1 MNSLPFSGIVLNSLD
16 YLNSLNSLKMILENK
31 TAIITGATRG
41 IGHAIAIRFAK
52 EGCNVAFCGRT
63 RNAAMES
70 VEAELNAIYSDLQPP
85 TSDLKAKG
93 YVCDVADYQQAQ
105 DFVKEVLADFGQV
118 DILVNNAGIT
128 ADSAV
133 KRMTEEQFD
142 RVIDVNLKS
151 VFCMT
156 KAIQP
161 SMWKQGHGAIVNIGS
176 VVGIAGNYNQ
186 ANYAASK
193 AGIIGFSKS
202 CAKEFAARN
211 IRVNVVCPGF
221 IETEMTAEVPKELM
235 DTWCSRIPMKRP
247 GTADEVAQA
256 CVFLASDMCPYI
268 TSVVLPVCGGMED
281 A

>member
-1 MNSLPFSGIVLNSLD
+1 
-16 YLNSLNSLKMILENK
+16 MILENK

-41 IGHAIAIRFAK
+41 IGRAIALRFAK

-63 RNAAMES
+63 RNDNMIA
-70 VEAELNAIYSDLQPP
+70 VENELNALGV
-85 TSDLKAKG
+85 KAKG

-105 DFVKEVLADFGQV
+105 DFVSAVLADFGKV

-128 ADSAV
+128 DDAAV

-142 RVIDVNLKS
+142 RVMHTNLGS

-161 SMWKQGHGAIVNIGS
+161 SMWRQGYGSIVNIGS

-193 AGIIGFSKS
+193 AAIIGFSKS

-235 DTWCSRIPMKRP
+235 DTWCSRIPMRRP
-247 GTADEVAQA
+247 GKADEVAQA
-256 CVFLASDMCPYI
+256 CAFLASDMCPYI
-268 TSVVLPVCGGMED
+268 TSHVMPICGGMED

>member
-1 MNSLPFSGIVLNSLD
+1 MLLV
-16 YLNSLNSLKMILENK
+16 NK
-31 TAIITGATRG
+31 TAIVTGATRG

-52 EGCNVAFCGRT
+52 EGCNVAFCGRS
-63 RNAAMES
+63 RNANMEQ
-70 VEAELNAIYSDLQPP
+70 VEAELNALGV
-85 TSDLKAKG
+85 KAKG
-93 YVCDVADYQQAQ
+93 YATDVANYDSAQA
-105 DFVKEVLADFGQV
+105 FVKEVLADFGSV

-128 ADSAV
+128 DDSAV
-133 KRMTEEQFD
+133 KRMSEEQFD
-142 RVIDVNLKS
+142 RVVGTNLKS

-161 SMWKQGHGAIVNIGS
+161 SMWRQGHGSIVNIGS

-211 IRVNVVCPGF
+211 IRVNVLCPGF
-221 IETEMTAEVPKELM
+221 VETEMTADIPKELM
-235 DTWCSRIPMKRP
+235 DTWTSRIPMKRA
-247 GTADEVAQA
+247 GTPDEVAQ
-256 CVFLASDMCPYI
+256 CCIFLASDMSSYI
-268 TSVVLPVCGGMED
+268 TSVVLPMCGGMED

>member
-1 MNSLPFSGIVLNSLD
+1 
-16 YLNSLNSLKMILENK
+16 MILQGK
-31 TAIITGATRG
+31 TAIVTGATRG

-63 RNAAMES
+63 RNNAMIA
-70 VEAELNAIYSDLQPP
+70 VENELLALGVH
-85 TSDLKAKG
+85 AKG
-93 YVCDVADYQQAQ
+93 YAANVADYQQAQ
-105 DFVKEVLADFGQV
+105 DFVKVVLADFGRV
-118 DILVNNAGIT
+118 DILINNAGIT
-128 ADSAV
+128 NDAAV

-142 RVIDVNLKS
+142 HVVGVNLKS

-161 SMWKQGHGAIVNIGS
+161 SMWKQGAGSIVNIGS

-221 IETEMTAEVPKELM
+221 IETEMTADIPKELM

-247 GTADEVAQA
+247 GTTDEVAQA

-268 TSVVLPVCGGMED
+268 TSVVLPICGGMED

>member
-1 MNSLPFSGIVLNSLD
+1 
-16 YLNSLNSLKMILENK
+16 MILKDK

-41 IGHAIAIRFAK
+41 IGRAIAIRFAK
-52 EGCNVAFCGRT
+52 EGCNVAFCGRE
-63 RNAAMES
+63 RGEKMIA
-70 VEAELNAIYSDLQPP
+70 VEKELNDIYAELHTENSELN
-85 TSDLKAKG
+85 LKAKG
-93 YVCDVADYQQAQ
+93 YAADVADYDSAQAL
-105 DFVKEVLADFGQV
+105 VKEVLADFGKV

-128 ADSAV
+128 DDAAV
-133 KRMTEEQFD
+133 KRMTEEQFNK
-142 RVIDVNLKS
+142 VLHTNLGS

-161 SMWKQGHGAIVNIGS
+161 SMWRQGHGAIVNKGS

-221 IETEMTAEVPKELM
+221 IETEMTANLPKELM

-247 GTADEVAQA
+247 GTADEIAQA

-268 TSVVLPVCGGMED
+268 TSHVLPICGGMED

>member
-1 MNSLPFSGIVLNSLD
+1 ML
-16 YLNSLNSLKMILENK
+16 LENK
-31 TAIITGATRG
+31 TAIVTGATRG

-63 RNAAMES
+63 RNDKMVA
-70 VEAELNAIYSDLQPP
+70 VEAELNEIYTHLSPL
-85 TSDLKAKG
+85 TSHLSPLKAKG
-93 YVCDVADYQQAQ
+93 YAADVADFASAQAL
-105 DFVKEVLADFGQV
+105 VKEVLADFGNV
-118 DILVNNAGIT
+118 DILINNAGIT
-128 ADSAV
+128 DDSAM

-142 RVIDVNLKS
+142 RVVGTNLKS

-161 SMWKQGHGAIVNIGS
+161 AMWKQGHGSIVNIGS

-211 IRVNVVCPGF
+211 IRVNVVAPGF
-221 IETEMTAEVPKELM
+221 VQTEMTADIPKVLM

-247 GTADEVAQA
+247 GTPDEVANC
-256 CVFLASDMCPYI
+256 CVFLASDMSSYI
-268 TSVVLPVCGGMED
+268 TSVVLPMCGGMED

>member
-1 MNSLPFSGIVLNSLD
+1 
-16 YLNSLNSLKMILENK
+16 MILQNK
-31 TAIITGATRG
+31 TAIVTGATRG
-41 IGHAIAIRFAK
+41 IGHAIAVRFAK
-52 EGCNVAFCGRT
+52 EGCDVAFCGRT
-63 RNAAMES
+63 RNEKMIA
-70 VEAELNAIYSDLQPP
+70 VEQELSALGV
-85 TSDLKAKG
+85 KAKG
-93 YVCDVADYQQAQ
+93 YATDVADYDSAQA
-105 DFVKEVLADFGQV
+105 FVKEVLADFGKV

-128 ADSAV
+128 DDSAV

-142 RVIDVNLKS
+142 RVMHTNLKS

-161 SMWKQGHGAIVNIGS
+161 AMWRQGHGAIVNIGS

-193 AGIIGFSKS
+193 AAIIGFSKS

-221 IETEMTAEVPKELM
+221 IETEMTANVPKELM

>member
-1 MNSLPFSGIVLNSLD
+1 
-16 YLNSLNSLKMILENK
+16 MILENK
-31 TAIITGATRG
+31 TAIVTGATRG
-41 IGHAIAIRFAK
+41 IGHAIAVRFAK
-52 EGCNVAFCGRT
+52 EGCNVAFCGRS
-63 RNAAMES
+63 RNDAMVA
-70 VEAELNAIYSDLQPP
+70 VEKELNDLGV
-85 TSDLKAKG
+85 KAKG
-93 YVCDVADYQQAQ
+93 YAYDVADYTSAQA
-105 DFVKEVLADFGQV
+105 FVKEVLADFGKV
-118 DILVNNAGIT
+118 DILINNAGIT
-128 ADSAV
+128 DDAAV

-142 RVIDVNLKS
+142 HVVGVNLKS

-161 SMWKQGHGAIVNIGS
+161 SMWKQGYGAIVNIGS

-221 IETEMTAEVPKELM
+221 IETEMTAEVPKDLM
-235 DTWCSRIPMKRP
+235 ATWCSRIPMKRP
-247 GTADEVAQA
+247 GTTDEVAQA

-268 TSVVLPVCGGMED
+268 TSVVLPICGGMED

>member
-1 MNSLPFSGIVLNSLD
+1 ML
-16 YLNSLNSLKMILENK
+16 LENK
-31 TAIITGATRG
+31 TAIVTGATRG
-41 IGHAIAIRFAK
+41 IGHSIAIRFAK

-63 RNAAMES
+63 RNDKMVAVEEEIAALG
-70 VEAELNAIYSDLQPP
+70 V
-85 TSDLKAKG
+85 KAKG
-93 YVCDVADYQQAQ
+93 YVCDVADYASAQA
-105 DFVKEVLADFGQV
+105 FVKEVLADFGSV

-128 ADSAV
+128 DDAAV
-133 KRMTEEQFD
+133 KRMSEEQFD
-142 RVIDVNLKS
+142 RVVGTNLKS

-161 SMWKQGHGAIVNIGS
+161 SMWRQGHGSIVNIGS

-211 IRVNVVCPGF
+211 IRVNVLCPGF

-235 DTWCSRIPMKRP
+235 DTWCSRIPMKRA
-247 GTADEVAQA
+247 GTPDEVAQC
-256 CVFLASDMCPYI
+256 CVFLASDMSSYI
-268 TSVVLPVCGGMED
+268 TSVVLPMCGGMED

>member
-1 MNSLPFSGIVLNSLD
+1 MLLI
-16 YLNSLNSLKMILENK
+16 NK
-31 TAIITGATRG
+31 TAIVTGATRG

-63 RNAAMES
+63 RNDAMIA
-70 VEAELNAIYSDLQPP
+70 VENELQALGV
-85 TSDLKAKG
+85 KAKG
-93 YVCDVADYQQAQ
+93 YAYNVADYQQAQ
-105 DFVKEVLADFGQV
+105 DFVKEVLADFGRV
-118 DILVNNAGIT
+118 DILINNAGIT
-128 ADSAV
+128 NDSAM

-142 RVIDVNLKS
+142 QVVGVNLKS

-161 SMWKQGHGAIVNIGS
+161 SMWKQGTGSIVNIGS

-221 IETEMTAEVPKELM
+221 IETEMTANVPKELM

-268 TSVVLPVCGGMED
+268 TSVVLPICGGMED

>member
-1 MNSLPFSGIVLNSLD
+1 ML
-16 YLNSLNSLKMILENK
+16 LENK
-31 TAIITGATRG
+31 TAIVTGATRG
-41 IGHAIAIRFAK
+41 IGHAIAVRFAK

-63 RNAAMES
+63 RNEKMVAVEEELAALG
-70 VEAELNAIYSDLQPP
+70 V
-85 TSDLKAKG
+85 KAKG
-93 YVCDVADYQQAQ
+93 YAADVADYDSAQA
-105 DFVKEVLADFGQV
+105 FVKEVLADFGKV
-118 DILVNNAGIT
+118 DILINNAGIT
-128 ADSAV
+128 ADSAM
-133 KRMTEEQFD
+133 KRMTEDQFD
-142 RVIDVNLKS
+142 RVVGTNLKS

-161 SMWKQGHGAIVNIGS
+161 SMWKQGHGSIVNIGS

-211 IRVNVVCPGF
+211 IRVNVVAPGF
-221 IETEMTAEVPKELM
+221 VQTEMTADIPKELM

-247 GTADEVAQA
+247 GTPDEVANC
-256 CVFLASDMCPYI
+256 CVFLASDMSSYI
-268 TSVVLPVCGGMED
+268 TSVVLPMCGGMED

>member
-1 MNSLPFSGIVLNSLD
+1 
-16 YLNSLNSLKMILENK
+16 MILENK
-31 TAIITGATRG
+31 TAIVTGATRG

-52 EGCNVAFCGRT
+52 EGCNVAFCGRE
-63 RNAAMES
+63 RGDKMVA
-70 VEAELNAIYSDLQPP
+70 VENELLALGV
-85 TSDLKAKG
+85 KAKG
-93 YVCDVADYQQAQ
+93 YAANVADYQSAQ
-105 DFVKEVLADFGQV
+105 DFVKAVLADFGKV

-128 ADSAV
+128 DDSAV

-142 RVIDVNLKS
+142 RVVGTNLKS

-161 SMWKQGHGAIVNIGS
+161 SMWKQGHGSIVNIGS

-211 IRVNVVCPGF
+211 IRVNVLCPGF
-221 IETEMTAEVPKELM
+221 IETEMTAEVPEELM
-235 DTWCSRIPMKRP
+235 KTWTSRIPMKRA
-247 GTADEVAQA
+247 GTPDEVAQC
-256 CVFLASDMCPYI
+256 CVFLASDMSSYI
-268 TSVVLPVCGGMED
+268 TSVVLPMCGGMED

>member
-1 MNSLPFSGIVLNSLD
+1 M
-16 YLNSLNSLKMILENK
+16 
-31 TAIITGATRG
+31 TGATRG

-63 RNAAMES
+63 RNDKMVAVEEELAALG
-70 VEAELNAIYSDLQPP
+70 V
-85 TSDLKAKG
+85 KAKG
-93 YVCDVADYQQAQ
+93 YAADVANYDFAQ
-105 DFVKEVLADFGQV
+105 TFVKEVLADFGKV
-118 DILVNNAGIT
+118 DILINNAGIT
-128 ADSAV
+128 ADSAM
-133 KRMTEEQFD
+133 KRMTEDQFD
-142 RVIDVNLKS
+142 RVVGTNLKS

-161 SMWKQGHGAIVNIGS
+161 SMWKQGHGSIVNIGS

-211 IRVNVVCPGF
+211 IRVNVVAPGF
-221 IETEMTAEVPKELM
+221 VQTEMTADIPKELM

-247 GTADEVAQA
+247 GTPDEVANC
-256 CVFLASDMCPYI
+256 CVFLASDMSSYI
-268 TSVVLPVCGGMED
+268 TSVVLPMCGGMED

>member
-1 MNSLPFSGIVLNSLD
+1 MLLI
-16 YLNSLNSLKMILENK
+16 NK
-31 TAIITGATRG
+31 TAIVTGATRG

-63 RNAAMES
+63 RNDKMVA
-70 VEAELNAIYSDLQPP
+70 VEQELNALGV
-85 TSDLKAKG
+85 KAKG
-93 YVCDVADYQQAQ
+93 YAYDVADYASAQA
-105 DFVKEVLADFGQV
+105 FVKEVLADFGSV

-128 ADSAV
+128 DDAAV
-133 KRMTEEQFD
+133 KRMTEEQFN
-142 RVIDVNLKS
+142 RVMHTNLGS

-161 SMWKQGHGAIVNIGS
+161 AMWKQGHGSIVNIGS

-256 CVFLASDMCPYI
+256 CVFLASEMCPYI
-268 TSVVLPVCGGMED
+268 TSVVLPICGGMED

>member
-1 MNSLPFSGIVLNSLD
+1 ML
-16 YLNSLNSLKMILENK
+16 LENK
-31 TAIITGATRG
+31 TAIVTGATRG

-52 EGCNVAFCGRT
+52 EGCNVAFCGRS
-63 RNAAMES
+63 RSEQMIA
-70 VEAELNAIYSDLQPP
+70 VENELSALGVK
-85 TSDLKAKG
+85 TKG
-93 YVCDVADYQQAQ
+93 YAYDVADYSSAQ
-105 DFVKEVLADFGQV
+105 EFVKEVLADFGRV
-118 DILVNNAGIT
+118 DILINNAGIT
-128 ADSAV
+128 ADAAV

-142 RVIDVNLKS
+142 TVVHTNLKS

-161 SMWKQGHGAIVNIGS
+161 SMWKQGKGSIVNIGS

-211 IRVNVVCPGF
+211 IRVNVLCPGF
-221 IETEMTAEVPKELM
+221 IETEMTAQVPKELM
-235 DTWCSRIPMKRP
+235 DTWCSRIPMKRA
-247 GTADEVAQA
+247 GTADEVAQC
-256 CVFLASDMCPYI
+256 CVFLASDMSSYV
-268 TSVVLPVCGGMED
+268 TSLVMPMCGGMED

>member
-1 MNSLPFSGIVLNSLD
+1 ML
-16 YLNSLNSLKMILENK
+16 LENK
-31 TAIITGATRG
+31 TAIVTGATRG

-63 RNAAMES
+63 RNDKMVA
-70 VEAELNAIYSDLQPP
+70 VEQELLSIGV
-85 TSDLKAKG
+85 KAKG
-93 YVCDVADYQQAQ
+93 YAADVADFASAQAL
-105 DFVKEVLADFGQV
+105 VKEVLADFGNV
-118 DILVNNAGIT
+118 DILINNAGIT
-128 ADSAV
+128 DDAAV

-142 RVIDVNLKS
+142 HVIGTNLKS

-161 SMWKQGHGAIVNIGS
+161 AMWKQGHGSIVNIGS

-221 IETEMTAEVPKELM
+221 IQTEMTADIPTVLM

-247 GTADEVAQA
+247 GTPDEVANC
-256 CVFLASDMCPYI
+256 CVFLASDMSSYI
-268 TSVVLPVCGGMED
+268 TSVVLPMCGGMED

>member
-1 MNSLPFSGIVLNSLD
+1 
-16 YLNSLNSLKMILENK
+16 MILENK
-31 TAIITGATRG
+31 TAIVTGATRG

-63 RNAAMES
+63 RNAAMEA
-70 VEAELNAIYSDLQPP
+70 VEQELLALGV
-85 TSDLKAKG
+85 KAKG
-93 YVCDVADYQQAQ
+93 YAADVADYDSAQA
-105 DFVKEVLADFGQV
+105 FVKEVLADFGNV
-118 DILVNNAGIT
+118 DILINNAGIT
-128 ADSAV
+128 DDSAV

-142 RVIDVNLKS
+142 RVVGTNLKS

-161 SMWKQGHGAIVNIGS
+161 SMWRQGHGSIVNIGS

-211 IRVNVVCPGF
+211 IRVNVVAPGF
-221 IETEMTAEVPKELM
+221 VETEMTADIPKELM

-247 GTADEVAQA
+247 GTPDEVAQC
-256 CVFLASDMCPYI
+256 CVFLASDMSSYI
-268 TSVVLPVCGGMED
+268 TSVVLPMCGGMED

>member
-1 MNSLPFSGIVLNSLD
+1 
-16 YLNSLNSLKMILENK
+16 MILQNK

-41 IGHAIAIRFAK
+41 IGHAIAVRFAK
-52 EGCNVAFCGRT
+52 EGCNVAFCGRA
-63 RNAAMES
+63 RNDKMIA
-70 VEAELNAIYSDLQPP
+70 VEEELNAMGV
-85 TSDLKAKG
+85 KAKG
-93 YVCDVADYQQAQ
+93 YAADVADYQQAQ
-105 DFVKEVLADFGQV
+105 DFVKAVLADFGKV

-128 ADSAV
+128 DDSAV

-142 RVIDVNLKS
+142 RVMHTNLGS

-268 TSVVLPVCGGMED
+268 TSVVLPICGGMED

>member
-1 MNSLPFSGIVLNSLD
+1 
-16 YLNSLNSLKMILENK
+16 MILQNK
-31 TAIITGATRG
+31 TAIVTGATRG
-41 IGHAIAIRFAK
+41 IGHAIAVRFAK
-52 EGCNVAFCGRT
+52 EGCDVAFCGRT
-63 RNAAMES
+63 RNEKMIA
-70 VEAELNAIYSDLQPP
+70 VEQELYAIGV
-85 TSDLKAKG
+85 KAKG
-93 YVCDVADYQQAQ
+93 YATDVADYDSAQA
-105 DFVKEVLADFGQV
+105 FVKEVLADFGKV

-128 ADSAV
+128 DDSAV

-142 RVIDVNLKS
+142 RVMHTNLKS

-161 SMWKQGHGAIVNIGS
+161 AMWRQGHGAIVNIGS

-193 AGIIGFSKS
+193 AAIIGFSKS

-211 IRVNVVCPGF
+211 IRVNVVAPGF
-221 IETEMTAEVPKELM
+221 VQTEMTADIPKELM

-247 GTADEVAQA
+247 GTVDEVAQA

>member
-1 MNSLPFSGIVLNSLD
+1 
-16 YLNSLNSLKMILENK
+16 MILQGK
-31 TAIITGATRG
+31 TAIVTGATRG

-63 RNAAMES
+63 RNDAMVA
-70 VEAELNAIYSDLQPP
+70 VEQELNNLGV
-85 TSDLKAKG
+85 KGKG
-93 YVCDVADYQQAQ
+93 YAYNVADYASAQA
-105 DFVKEVLADFGQV
+105 FVKEVLADFGSV

-128 ADSAV
+128 DDAAV

-142 RVIDVNLKS
+142 HVIGVNLKS

-161 SMWKQGHGAIVNIGS
+161 SMWKQGHGSIVNIGS

-256 CVFLASDMCPYI
+256 CVFLGSDMCPYI
-268 TSVVLPVCGGMED
+268 TSLVMPVCGGMED

>member
-1 MNSLPFSGIVLNSLD
+1 MLN
-16 YLNSLNSLKMILENK
+16 
-31 TAIITGATRG
+31 
-41 IGHAIAIRFAK
+41 
-52 EGCNVAFCGRT
+52 
-63 RNAAMES
+63 
-70 VEAELNAIYSDLQPP
+70 VEAELQALGIR
-85 TSDLKAKG
+85 AKG
-93 YVCDVADYQQAQ
+93 YAADASNYQSAQ
-105 DFVKEVLADFGQV
+105 DFVKTVLADFGHV
-118 DILVNNAGIT
+118 DILINNAGIT
-128 ADSAV
+128 ADAAM

-142 RVIDVNLKS
+142 QVIATNLKS

-161 SMWKQGHGAIVNIGS
+161 PLWKQGHGSIVNIGS

-202 CAKEFAARN
+202 CAKEFATRN

-221 IETEMTAEVPKELM
+221 IETEMTSQVPKELM
-235 DTWCSRIPMKRP
+235 DTWCSRIPMRRP

-256 CVFLASDMCPYI
+256 CVFFASNMSSYL

>member
-1 MNSLPFSGIVLNSLD
+1 MLLV
-16 YLNSLNSLKMILENK
+16 NK
-31 TAIITGATRG
+31 TAIVTGATRG

-52 EGCNVAFCGRT
+52 EGCNVAFCGRE
-63 RNAAMES
+63 RGDKMIA
-70 VEAELNAIYSDLQPP
+70 VENELLALGV
-85 TSDLKAKG
+85 KAKG
-93 YVCDVADYQQAQ
+93 YAANVADYQSAQ
-105 DFVKEVLADFGQV
+105 DFVKAVLADFGKV

-128 ADSAV
+128 DDSAV
-133 KRMTEEQFD
+133 KRMSEEQFD
-142 RVIDVNLKS
+142 RVVGVNLKS

-161 SMWKQGHGAIVNIGS
+161 SMWRQGHGSIVNIGS

-211 IRVNVVCPGF
+211 IRVNVLCPGF

-235 DTWCSRIPMKRP
+235 DTWCSRIPMKRA
-247 GTADEVAQA
+247 GTPDEVAQC
-256 CVFLASDMCPYI
+256 CVFLASDMSSYI
-268 TSVVLPVCGGMED
+268 TSVVLPMCGGMED

>member
-1 MNSLPFSGIVLNSLD
+1 
-16 YLNSLNSLKMILENK
+16 MILQGK

-41 IGHAIAIRFAK
+41 IGHAIALRFAK
-52 EGCNVAFCGRT
+52 EGCDVAFCGRT
-63 RNAAMES
+63 RNEKMVA
-70 VEAELNAIYSDLQPP
+70 VEEELLALGI
-85 TSDLKAKG
+85 KAKG
-93 YVCDVADYQQAQ
+93 YACNVADYQQAQ
-105 DFVKEVLADFGQV
+105 DFVKQVLADFGKV

-128 ADSAV
+128 DDAAV

-142 RVIDVNLKS
+142 RVMHTNLGS

-161 SMWKQGHGAIVNIGS
+161 SMWRQGHGSIVNIGS

-211 IRVNVVCPGF
+211 IRVNVVAPGF
-221 IETEMTAEVPKELM
+221 VQTEMTADIPKELM

-247 GTADEVAQA
+247 GTTDEVAQA

-268 TSVVLPVCGGMED
+268 TSIVLPICGGMED

>member
-1 MNSLPFSGIVLNSLD
+1 MPN
-16 YLNSLNSLKMILENK
+16 ILEGK
-31 TAIITGATRG
+31 VAIITGATRG
-41 IGHAIAIRFAK
+41 IGKAIALRFAS
-52 EGCNVAFCGRT
+52 EGCDIAFCARH
-63 RNAAMES
+63 
-70 VEAELNAIYSDLQPP
+70 SDLIPDTENALHQ
-85 TSDLKAKG
+85 LGRKARG
-93 YVCDVADYQQAQ
+93 YVADVSYMEQAAQ
-105 DFVKEVLADFGQV
+105 FVENVLNDFGHI

-128 ADSAV
+128 DDSAV
-133 KRMTEEQFD
+133 KRMTQEQFA
-142 RVIDVNLKS
+142 RVIQVNLGS
-151 VFCMT
+151 VFAMT

-161 SMWKQGHGAIVNIGS
+161 VMWKQGFGSIVNMGS

-221 IETEMTAEVPKELM
+221 IETEMTADIPQELM

-247 GTADEVAQA
+247 GTTDEVAQA

>member
-1 MNSLPFSGIVLNSLD
+1 MLLV
-16 YLNSLNSLKMILENK
+16 NK
-31 TAIITGATRG
+31 TAIVTGATRG

-63 RNAAMES
+63 RNDAMIA
-70 VEAELNAIYSDLQPP
+70 VENELQALGV
-85 TSDLKAKG
+85 KAKG
-93 YVCDVADYQQAQ
+93 YAYNVADYQQAQ
-105 DFVKEVLADFGQV
+105 DFVKEVLADFGRV
-118 DILVNNAGIT
+118 DILINNAGIT
-128 ADSAV
+128 NDSAM

-142 RVIDVNLKS
+142 QVVGVNLKS

-161 SMWKQGHGAIVNIGS
+161 SMWKQGTGSIVNIGS

-221 IETEMTAEVPKELM
+221 IETEMTANVPKELM

-256 CVFLASDMCPYI
+256 CVFLASDMSSYI
-268 TSVVLPVCGGMED
+268 TSVVLPMCGGMED

>member
-1 MNSLPFSGIVLNSLD
+1 MN
-16 YLNSLNSLKMILENK
+16 ILENK
-31 TAIITGATRG
+31 VAIITGATRG
-41 IGHAIAIRFAK
+41 IGHAIALRFAR
-52 EGCNVAFCGRT
+52 EGAAVAFCGRT
-63 RNAAMES
+63 RNDAMEA
-70 VEAELNAIYSDLQPP
+70 VEKELNAIYSELRTPN
-85 TSDLKAKG
+85 SELKAKG
-93 YVCDVADYQQAQ
+93 YTCDVADYDSAQA
-105 DFVKEVLADFGQV
+105 FVKEVLADFGNV
-118 DILVNNAGIT
+118 DILINNAGIT
-128 ADSAV
+128 ADSAM

-142 RVIDVNLKS
+142 HVLHTNLKS

-161 SMWKQGHGAIVNIGS
+161 AMWKQGHGSIVNIGS

-211 IRVNVVCPGF
+211 IRVNVVAPGF
-221 IETEMTAEVPKELM
+221 VQTEMTADIPKELM

-247 GTADEVAQA
+247 GTTDEVAQA

-268 TSVVLPVCGGMED
+268 TSIVLPVCGGMED